1 MADLELLTATTIT
14 LPYGDRCLPVDVPGK
29 NLLDVIL
36 PKTSDKELPD
46 EARVIR
52 QALEHPIGSPR
63 LRDLARRGQHV
74 AIVTS
79 DLTRPCPSERLLP
92 FVLQELAEAGVPDED
107 IFIVIGLGLHRPMT
121 EAEIDRIVSP
131 EVHRRIRV
139 LNHDVEDV
147 VRLGVTSRG
156 TPVEFF
162 RPLVEADVRVCLGN
176 LEFHWFAGFSGGAKA
191 ILPGCGSRA
200 TVTANH
206 ALMVRPGVGSGRIQ
220 GNPLRED
227 IEEGVAMLGVDF
239 ILNVV
244 VDGEHHILEAVAGDV
259 TAAHRIGCEAIAA
272 RGKVKVSRKADIV
285 IASAGGF
292 PKDINMYQAHKG
304 LENAAY
310 FVRDG
315 GCLIL
320 AAECREALGNQ
331 TFEEWMLAA
340 ASPQDILER
349 IQREFVLGGH
359 KAAGI
364 ANIERRAKVFLVSSL
379 PADLVRHLF
388 MTPFPGLAEAI
399 QAAFEELGTDS
410 QVLVLPQAGSIIPDF
425 ENLDIYDFRPTAR

>member
-1 MADLELLTATTIT
+1 MQDCNLVAATTVN
-14 LPYGDRCLPVDVPGK
+14 LPYGDRSLSVEVPGE

-36 PKTSDKELPD
+36 PKADAIEVQD
-46 EARVIR
+46 EAEMIR
-52 QALEHPIGSPR
+52 AALDNPTGSPR
-63 LRDLARRGQHV
+63 LRDLVHRGQRI

-92 FVLQELAEAGVPDED
+92 FLLQELAMAGIPDED
-107 IFIVIGLGLHRPMT
+107 VFIVLGLGLHRPMT
-121 EAEIDRIVSP
+121 GEEIYRVVSP
-131 EVHRRIRV
+131 QVHSCIRV
-139 LNHDVEDV
+139 LNHDVDNV

-191 ILPGCGSRA
+191 VLPGCASRA
-200 TVTANH
+200 SVTANH

-227 IEEGVAMLGVDF
+227 IEEGVAMLGVHF

-244 VDGEHHILEAVAGDV
+244 VDGEHNILSAVAGDV
-259 TAAHRIGCEAIAA
+259 TAAHRRGCEAIAA

-315 GCLIL
+315 GVLIL
-320 AAECREALGNQ
+320 AAECRETTGNK
-331 TFEEWMLAA
+331 TFENWMLAA
-340 ASPQDILER
+340 SSPNEILER
-349 IQREFVLGGH
+349 IQKEFVLGGH

-364 ANIERRAKVFLVSSL
+364 ANIERRAKVYLVSNM
-379 PADLVRHLF
+379 PDDLVRRLF
-388 MTPFPGLAEAI
+388 MTPVANVQDAL
-399 QAAFEELGTDS
+399 QAALRDLGSES

-425 ENLDIYDFRPTAR
+425 ED

>member
-1 MADLELLTATTIT
+1 MTTT
-14 LPYGDRCLPVDVPGK
+14 TVWLPYGEHSLSVDLSGK
-29 NLLDVIL
+29 NLLDIIL
-36 PKTSDKELPD
+36 PKAGAG
-46 EARVIR
+46 EAPNEAHVIR
-52 QALEHPIGSPR
+52 AALENPIGSPR
-63 LRDLARRGQHV
+63 LCDLAHKGQRI

-79 DLTRPCPSERLLP
+79 DLTRPCPSDRLLP
-92 FVLQELAEAGVPDED
+92 HVLQELVAAGIPDED

-121 EAEIDRIVSP
+121 EEEIDRIVSP
-131 EVHRRIRV
+131 QVHRRIRV
-139 LNHDVEDV
+139 VNHDVEDV
-147 VRLGVTSRG
+147 VHLGVTSRG

-191 ILPGCGSRA
+191 VLPGCSSHLS
-200 TVTANH
+200 VTANH

-239 ILNVV
+239 ILNVA
-244 VDGEHHILEAVAGDV
+244 VDGEHNILEAVAGEV
-259 TAAHRIGCEAIAA
+259 TAAHRRGCEAIAE
-272 RGKVKVSRKADIV
+272 RGKVKVSHKADIV
-285 IASAGGF
+285 IASPGGF

-315 GCLIL
+315 GVLIL
-320 AAECREALGNQ
+320 AAECREAIGNQ
-331 TFEEWMLAA
+331 TFEEWMFAA
-340 ASPQDILER
+340 GSPQDVLTR

-364 ANIERRAKVFLVSSL
+364 ANIERRAKVYLVSSM
-379 PADLVRHLF
+379 PEDLVQHLF
-388 MTPFPGLAEAI
+388 MTPFPGLNEALEVAL
-399 QAAFEELGTDS
+399 QDLGPDS

-425 ENLDIYDFRPTAR
+425 DKI